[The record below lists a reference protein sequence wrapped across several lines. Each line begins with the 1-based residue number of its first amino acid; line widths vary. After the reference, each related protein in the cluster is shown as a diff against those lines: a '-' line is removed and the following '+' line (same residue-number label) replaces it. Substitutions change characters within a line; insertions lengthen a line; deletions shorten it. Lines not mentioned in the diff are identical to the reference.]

1 MKQLVMNQ
9 ILAIST
15 RIEQAAR
22 TGRHE
27 LWHRLKAGRTSLV
40 NYLRTEHRVETVIHP
55 EGRIEFLT
63 PAGRDA
69 A

>member
-1 MKQLVMNQ
+1 MKHLVMKQ
-9 ILAIST
+9 ILAISM

-22 TGRHE
+22 TGRLDLE
-27 LWHRLKAGRTSLV
+27 NRLLAGRTSLV
-40 NYLRTEHRVETVIHP
+40 VYLRTEHRVETVIHP

-63 PAGRDA
+63 CAGQDA